1 MEKLIKEWLLEPW
14 VVKLAITIVG
24 LLVIRLILGA
34 LRRNLPRYVKE
45 SQARYRVR
53 KLVTLAGYL
62 LVLLFLALV
71 FKKEFGGLT
80 VVLGL
85 ASAGVAFA
93 LQEVI
98 ISLAGGIAI
107 ATGNFYNTGDR
118 IKIGG
123 ITGDVF
129 DIGVLSTTLMESGE
143 WVKADLPTGRLVR
156 LPNSQ
161 VFREPVFNYSVDFPF
176 LWDEITIPVK
186 YGTNYALA
194 REIFAR
200 TLTEVVGDYV
210 EYAKRA
216 WKDVVKKYFTEE
228 PMIDPEVTL
237 IFHDNWIE
245 LTGRFITDYRK
256 RRHTKDKIFT
266 RLLEEIDKTEGQV
279 GIATTTFELAESAPL
294 HVRLTGT

>member
-1 MEKLIKEWLLEPW
+1 MEKLIKQWLLEPW
-14 VVKLAITIVG
+14 VLKLAITIVG
-24 LLVIRLILGA
+24 LLVIRLVLGT

-53 KLVTLAGYL
+53 KLISLGGYL

-71 FKKEFGGLT
+71 FKKELGGLT
-80 VVLGL
+80 VFLGL
-85 ASAGVAFA
+85 ASAGLAFA

-123 ITGDVF
+123 LTGDVI
-129 DIGVLSTTLMESGE
+129 DIGVLSTTLMECGE

-156 LPNSQ
+156 LANSQ
-161 VFREPVFNYSVDFPF
+161 IFREPVFNYSVDFPF
-176 LWDEITIPVK
+176 LWDEITIPIK
-186 YGTNYALA
+186 YGTNYTLA
-194 REIFAR
+194 QEIFAR

-216 WKDVVKKYFTEE
+216 WKDIVKKYFTEE
-228 PMIDPEVTL
+228 AMIDPEVTL
-237 IFHDNWIE
+237 TFHDNWIE

-266 RLLEEIDKTEGQV
+266 RLLEEIDKTDGQV